1 MFVEGCVMIFVQ
13 HTSPIYKQRQ
23 ADAHKRVFGENGSF
37 EKYRSE
43 MTPWFNEY
51 TRPHWIGVYETRVAS
66 ISKAVV
72 WKQAVAY
79 NYWNGLFWERTTA
92 TPERQEWSIGV
103 AAKVQYIEFRGF
115 TTEQNA

>member
-51 TRPHWIGVYETRVAS
+51 TRPHWIGVYETRCDAPYSV
-66 ISKAVV
+66 KV
-72 WKQAVAY
+72 Y
-79 NYWNGLFWERTTA
+79 GFNHWNGLFWERTTA

-115 TTEQNA
+115 TTEQKA